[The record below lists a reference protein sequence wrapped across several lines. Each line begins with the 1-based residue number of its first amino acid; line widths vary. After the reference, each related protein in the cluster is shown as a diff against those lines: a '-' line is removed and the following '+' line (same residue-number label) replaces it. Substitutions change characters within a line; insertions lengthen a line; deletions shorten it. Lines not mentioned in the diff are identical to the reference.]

1 MLYLFNHFN
10 YSSRIIDC
18 ELDEAKTKCSIVEER
33 KILYLSKLIIKYLHK
48 LFRFCFQKINLEKYY
63 INAAYANIDL
73 C

>member
-48 LFRFCFQKINLEKYY
+48 LFRFCFQKIN
-63 INAAYANIDL
+63 
-73 C
+73 